1 MALVTLP
8 VPVRRLPPPWPSL
21 SLLPVRLRRLART
34 ARAGR
39 RAQAADSSRR
49 GGGVGGG
56 DRESKAVQAI
66 AIGTFAYYTISSLMY
81 MNIYMLESLYFE
93 MISDISDIISL
104 IISFS
109 FSHR

>member
-1 MALVTLP
+1 M
-8 VPVRRLPPPWPSL
+8 
-21 SLLPVRLRRLART
+21 
-34 ARAGR
+34 
-39 RAQAADSSRR
+39 
-49 GGGVGGG
+49 
-56 DRESKAVQAI
+56 QAI

-93 MISDISDIISL
+93 MISDISEIISL